1 MNKIK
6 KINFKKNI
14 NKYKKN
20 NLILKKK
27 NILLKDKFIRTL
39 AEFDNYKKRNEK
51 EKKDLFKINTGN
63 LIKTILPV
71 LDDFNRFIKEE
82 KIKDNKGIYL
92 IFLKFKK
99 ILKDFGLNKIRVNV
113 GDDFNPD
120 YHYAISQVEKDNMTN
135 KIVDILEDGYYVYD
149 NIIRCTKV
157 IVGK

>member
-6 KINFKKNI
+6 NIKFKKI
-14 NKYKKN
+14 IDKYKNN

-27 NILLKDKFIRTL
+27 NNLLKDKFIRTL
-39 AEFDNYKKRNEK
+39 AEFENYKKRNEK

-71 LDDFNRFIKEE
+71 LDDFNRFIIEE
-82 KIKDNKGIYL
+82 KVTKNKGIYL
-92 IFLKFKK
+92 IYLKFKK
-99 ILKDFGLNKIRVNV
+99 ILKDFGLNKIKVNI
-113 GDDFNPD
+113 GDIFNPD
-120 YHYAISQVEKDNMTN
+120 YHYAISQVEKNNMKN
-135 KIVDILEDGYYVYD
+135 KIIDILEDGYYVYD